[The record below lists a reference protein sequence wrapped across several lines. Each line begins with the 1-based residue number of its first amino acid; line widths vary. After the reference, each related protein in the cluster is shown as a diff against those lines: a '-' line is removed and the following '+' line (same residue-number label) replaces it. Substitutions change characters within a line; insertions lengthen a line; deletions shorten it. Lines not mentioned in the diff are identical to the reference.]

1 MEKYRLRIPEGCA
14 AIPLSADQKEAALKV
29 SLVVKAP
36 AGRNAGSLV
45 RLRSTLDS
53 EVFLAC
59 LADASG
65 QILAW
70 LELWLQST
78 AVLRN
83 TLLAQRVF
91 LSNAVLD
98 DRWHRR
104 VQAFDQLGT
113 AEKVTTGWE
122 TSPPLPTFLDVGAM
136 SPVHP
141 KDEQTGA
148 YWQLCRDEG
157 ILQSHGLPPYAG
169 SLHRYLY
176 LPDLGSETPLVPVT
190 EEAPTNDRT
199 RPLAEICPNHAKLI
213 PFNPAAGLLLVTK
226 HYAMDLEGFLD
237 LLGGADL
244 HPESSRPAHVID
256 VHPDPGRDGGA
267 IHYPGRLFFE
277 AQGKYSRLIEVFHLK
292 LVLLSN
298 LVASV
303 HAVVRC
309 VQQPL
314 LNLSSESFQVEVDRS
329 PGPLP
334 FLWTACPRLVEPGHA
349 LAMHVGATDLTYYAS
364 PLLGETSVYRPA
376 VTSLAAGGRAL
387 VRIRKTPSESRTT
400 ATVEGTLATQER
412 LELGESDLVILQLP
426 LASGPLSLCAHA
438 KRDSALAADEYRF
451 RTLSRSLDD
460 GQIEAIRSA
469 QGVPLPGV
477 PYEVI
482 QPLSS
487 PCDLYS
493 LAIVAIRTLLV
504 GRGTSLP
511 IAVDEML
518 SLARQ
523 VQAGP
528 DPAEP
533 LPVCV
538 ERVFRSDPRW
548 LQSVGPHHL
557 TEEEI
562 APEDALSLVPPDLW
576 WSALAMIV
584 RMFPGLGPASS
595 CRDYGDARA
604 GGLHLVFERTLSD
617 LSELILKTRY
627 LVTPDL
633 KSDRQIAAVI
643 RRYLGSQTE
652 QDSDTANTHRHPK

>member
-1 MEKYRLRIPEGCA
+1 MEKYRLRVPEGCA
-14 AIPLSADQKEAALKV
+14 VIPLSAGQKEAALRV

-36 AGRNAGSLV
+36 AGRDGGSLIK
-45 RLRSTLDS
+45 LRSTLDS

-59 LADASG
+59 LDDAAG
-65 QILAW
+65 QIQAW
-70 LELWLQST
+70 LEVWLQST

-83 TLLAQRVF
+83 MVLAQRVF

-98 DRWHRR
+98 DRWHKR

-113 AEKVTTGWE
+113 AEKVTAGWE
-122 TSPPLPTFLDVGAM
+122 TSPPLPTFLDVGAL

-148 YWQLCRDEG
+148 YWRLCQDEG
-157 ILQSHGLPPYAG
+157 ILQDHGVPSYTG

-176 LPDLGSETPLVPVT
+176 LPELGSETPLVPVT

-213 PFNPAAGLLLVTK
+213 PFNPAAGLLLVTR
-226 HYAMDLEGFLD
+226 HYPMDLEGFLD
-237 LLGGADL
+237 LLGGAE
-244 HPESSRPAHVID
+244 HRPEGSRPTHVINVD
-256 VHPDPGRDGGA
+256 PDPGRDGSA
-267 IHYPGRLFFE
+267 VRYPGRLFSE
-277 AQGKYSRLIEVFHLK
+277 SQGRYSRLIEVFHLK
-292 LVLLSN
+292 LVLLSHI
-298 LVASV
+298 VASV
-303 HAVVRC
+303 QAVVRC

-314 LNLSSESFQVEVDRS
+314 LNLSPESFQVDVDRNA
-329 PGPLP
+329 GPLP

-349 LAMHVGATDLTYYAS
+349 LAMRVGATDLTYYAS
-364 PLLGETSVYRPA
+364 PLMGETSVYRPA
-376 VTSLAAGGRAL
+376 VTSLPTRGRAL
-387 VRIRKTPSESRTT
+387 VRIRKTPSGPRT
-400 ATVEGTLATQER
+400 AVTVEGTLATQER

-426 LASGPLSLCAHA
+426 LASGPLCLCAHA

-451 RTLSRSLDD
+451 RTLSGSLDD

-477 PYEVI
+477 PFEII

-504 GRGTSLP
+504 NRGTSLP

-523 VQAGP
+523 VQAGA

-533 LPVCV
+533 LPAGV

-562 APEDALSLVPPDLW
+562 APEDALGLVPKDLW
-576 WSALAMIV
+576 WSALAMMV

-604 GGLHLVFERTLSD
+604 GGLHLVFEPTRSD

-633 KSDRQIAAVI
+633 KSDRQIAAVV
-643 RRYLGSQTE
+643 RRYLESQTE
-652 QDSDTANTHRHPK
+652 QDSNAANQHKHPK

>member
-1 MEKYRLRIPEGCA
+1 MR
-14 AIPLSADQKEAALKV
+14 V
-29 SLVVKAP
+29 SLVVKVP

-45 RLRSTLDS
+45 KLRSTLDS

-59 LADASG
+59 LTDASG
-65 QILAW
+65 QIQAW
-70 LELWLQST
+70 LELWRQST

-83 TLLAQRVF
+83 TSLAQRVL
-91 LSNAVLD
+91 LSNAVWD
-98 DRWHRR
+98 DRWHKR

-122 TSPPLPTFLDVGAM
+122 TSPPLPTFLDVEAL
-136 SPVHP
+136 SPMHP
-141 KDEQTGA
+141 KDGQTGTC
-148 YWQLCRDEG
+148 WQLCRDEG
-157 ILQSHGLPPYAG
+157 ILQSHGVPPYAG

-176 LPDLGSETPLVPVT
+176 LPELGSETPLVPVT
-190 EEAPTNDRT
+190 QEAPTNDRT
-199 RPLAEICPNHAKLI
+199 RSLSAICPNHASLI
-213 PFNPAAGLLLVTK
+213 PFNPAAGLILVTK
-226 HYAMDLEGFLD
+226 RYPLELEGFLD
-237 LLGGADL
+237 LLGGADQ
-244 HPESSRPAHVID
+244 HPESSRPTQVRVLD
-256 VHPDPGRDGGA
+256 VDPGPGRNSGA
-267 IHYPGRLFFE
+267 VPYPGRLFFE
-277 AQGKYSRLIEVFHLK
+277 SQGKYSRLIEVFHLK
-292 LVLLSN
+292 LVLLSQI
-298 LVASV
+298 VSAV

-314 LNLSSESFQVEVDRS
+314 LNLGAESFQVDMDRS

-349 LAMHVGATDLTYYAS
+349 LAMHLGPTDLTYYAS

-376 VTSLAAGGRAL
+376 VTSLPARGKAL
-387 VRIRKTPSESRTT
+387 VRIRQTPSESQTT
-400 ATVEGTLATQER
+400 TMVEGTLATQER
-412 LELGESDLVILQLP
+412 LELGESDLIILQLP
-426 LASGPLSLCAHA
+426 LACGPLSLCAHA
-438 KRDSALAADEYRF
+438 QRDSALAADEYRF
-451 RTLSRSLDD
+451 RALPHRLDE
-460 GQIEAIRSA
+460 GQIEGLRSA

-477 PYEVI
+477 AFEVI

-504 GRGTSLP
+504 GRGASLP

-523 VQAGP
+523 VQTGP
-528 DPAEP
+528 DPSEP
-533 LPVCV
+533 LPAGVG
-538 ERVFRSDPRW
+538 RVFRSDPRW
-548 LQSVGPHHL
+548 LPSVGPHHL

-562 APEDALSLVPPDLW
+562 APEDALGLVPPDLW
-576 WSALAMIV
+576 WSALAMVV

-643 RRYLGSQTE
+643 RRYLERQTE
-652 QDSDTANTHRHPK
+652 QDSDTANPHRHRK